1 MVRKSITIIA
11 SAMHVGAVG
20 RGLSFRSLHAAVA
33 AARDGDIITLRKGI
47 HNGLGCARATPAC
60 TFCL

>member
-1 MVRKSITIIA
+1 
-11 SAMHVGAVG
+11 MHVGAVG